1 MRLLPR
7 KVTIL
12 SQTVHI
18 RRVKNLKVVVGDGK
32 LSDCW
37 GAYQESGPYI
47 ELDQSPSN
55 PMGHEKLRLT
65 LVHET
70 VHAMNQIS
78 GLDSMFED
86 GEVEER
92 FTRRFSPLFLA
103 FIRDNP
109 NVVAFLQE
117 KADA

>member
-7 KVTIL
+7 KLTIL
-12 SQTVHI
+12 SQAVSI
-18 RRVKNLKVVVGDGK
+18 KRVRNLKVVVGDGK

-37 GAYQESGPYI
+37 GAYEESGPYI
-47 ELDQSPSN
+47 ELDQSPSR

-65 LVHET
+65 LIHET

-78 GLDSMFED
+78 GLDSMFTD
-86 GEVEER
+86 GDCEEN

-117 KADA
+117 RAQ